1 MKKLFYMICILFLFI
16 EKSNAQSTIETEF
29 VKQLNSYRK
38 KHGLGPVIYDAE
50 ISKVAL
56 YHANYLVKCTKVNH
70 SAHNDKLPHDE
81 QFDVNDHK
89 EMNFEQRISML
100 PNKNIWGEIQI
111 EGNLTSK
118 NTSISEIVKIAI
130 KAFDSSP
137 KHKAIML
144 CEDLND
150 EASNIIGVSIVK
162 KEINYEEYVD
172 YAINIDFGVQIN
184 K

>member
-1 MKKLFYMICILFLFI
+1 MNDIL
-16 EKSNAQSTIETEF
+16 N
-29 VKQLNSYRK
+29 
-38 KHGLGPVIYDAE
+38 
-50 ISKVAL
+50 
-56 YHANYLVKCTKVNH
+56 
-70 SAHNDKLPHDE
+70 
-81 QFDVNDHK
+81 
-89 EMNFEQRISML
+89 
-100 PNKNIWGEIQI
+100 
-111 EGNLTSK
+111 SK